1 MIKIKLHEQMGK
13 KKIRSIRQLSE
24 ETGISR
30 VPLSNLYNENG
41 KGIEYETLNT
51 LCRFF
56 GCSIGDLLEYVEGD

>member
-56 GCSIGDLLEYVEGD
+56 GCSIGDILEYVEGD